1 MAPFEIIFYKE
12 KIDID
17 LKLIFSYRTTMHKNY
32 NFTTDRLEVKGWH
45 SWGVEELGETLPSI
59 IKRTLTAAV
68 THNLPPI
75 WQGEYTLQRATNWIE
90 ELDREATPLLV
101 VDSDLSTA
109 IGLVILFEIEQKG
122 DDSHLRLGYLFS
134 ETSWGKGYATELV
147 AGFVTW
153 CKEHSIASTAHT
165 KYTLRAIR

>member
-1 MAPFEIIFYKE
+1 VAPFEIIFYKE

-165 KYTLRAIR
+165 KYTLV